1 MVLDL
6 RAGVKPAFDR
16 NWIAILMPFN
26 TRAAFKLTL
35 AVAAAISAQTLHAQE
50 NPERL
55 WSCNLTPN
63 GEWDCEVNE
72 SLTQPTEQPSTS
84 PIESTAVIQESEST
98 AQNITADTAPD
109 QPAAAD
115 NQGSTATNAPV
126 ADTSP
131 ASIAPEPISWPEPVA
146 VRTQSTIPPLQ
157 TATATATDSTWNCVA
172 EGDNWDCRQEQTPKR
187 TQIAAAPSTGREP
200 QVAATGK
207 PEWSCSASGNEWDC
221 KEIPGAAPVATGRT
235 PGPLVPASATALDWY
250 AYAPGEAP
258 GACRGRYVEPEFAFL
273 EDDRPFEQQPI
284 YVNALTS
291 STEIGGLTQ
300 LEGGIQLQRGGRL
313 ITSTRGE
320 YDQQASNARLFG
332 QVRYR
337 EKGLLL
343 TSEQADANMLSGDT
357 RFYNAQYVMH
367 QEHMRGQAEQITR
380 YGDRW
385 VELSEGAITYCEP
398 GSNAWQI
405 AADNIELNPETGRG
419 VARHATLDIAG
430 VPVLYTPYLSFP
442 IDDRRQSGFL
452 YPSFGYSESDGVDI
466 AIPYY
471 FNLAENYDDTLTLRH
486 IGERGLLL
494 ENEFRY
500 MNSWSHNSLSNGW
513 LSNDEQV
520 DEDRWLFGFEH
531 SGRPMDSLYS
541 RIDFTRVSDDDYF
554 EDLGTS
560 LEVQRDDH
568 LDQLFE
574 LRYLQPGWN
583 LALRTQSYQTIDGT
597 TPYERVPQLLLTGNQ
612 SRLAGLFDLNYTA
625 EYTRF
630 ERDLDSIYAPK
641 GVAAATVGD
650 RVHLR
655 PRVSAAFE
663 RPFGFLRPAAML
675 WHSEYELEN
684 DEATDRNGNRSISA
698 NIFSLDSGLVFERDF
713 ALADGQ
719 YIQTLEPRLLLLHS
733 DADQPDA
740 DIPAFDSSRLGFTYY
755 NLFHETGWSG
765 NDRVA
770 NTQQASLGLSSAVY
784 SDQGIEKL
792 RVGVAQAHYFKDRE
806 QPALRPGDITGE
818 ESSSN
823 LATLANWNFTR
834 NLRLT
839 HNGEVDRDSYELLEH
854 NYKLSYLPG
863 DKRLFYLN
871 YRDNL
876 EKYKDNPQ
884 NPSAHQQ
891 LDLAFRWPLSNA
903 WTGYGR
909 WQQDLD
915 NNENLE
921 TLLGVEYASCCWK
934 VSVTGR
940 SWVVDPDEV
949 GVVDQFETDTGIF
962 LQFVLRGLGAFGQGE
977 GREFLEDITGYDE
990 DENGAF

>member
-1 MVLDL
+1 
-6 RAGVKPAFDR
+6 
-16 NWIAILMPFN
+16 MPFN

-55 WSCNLTPN
+55 WSCNLTPS

-72 SLTQPTEQPSTS
+72 SLTQPTEQPPAST
-84 PIESTAVIQESEST
+84 IESTSGNLDPMVEPKVTTTEATPDETTQARQDT
-98 AQNITADTAPD
+98 LPGTTAPAVD
-109 QPAAAD
+109 ITPTG
-115 NQGSTATNAPV
+115 NIS
-126 ADTSP
+126 
-131 ASIAPEPISWPEPVA
+131 ASNAPEPILWPESA
-146 VRTQSTIPPLQ
+146 STQTQPIAEQ
-157 TATATATDSTWNCVA
+157 QITAA
-172 EGDNWDCRQEQTPKR
+172 
-187 TQIAAAPSTGREP
+187 
-200 QVAATGK
+200 GK
-207 PEWSCSASGNEWDC
+207 SEWSCNANGDDWDC
-221 KEIPGAAPVATGRT
+221 KEIAGAAPVATGRT
-235 PGPLVPASATALDWY
+235 PGPLVPASAAALDWY

-291 STEIGGLTQ
+291 STEVGGLTQ

-357 RFYNAQYVMH
+357 RFHNARYVMH
-367 QEHMRGQAEQITR
+367 QEHMRGQAVLITR
-380 YGDRW
+380 YGDRR
-385 VELSEGAITYCEP
+385 VELNEGAITYCEP

-405 AADNIELNPETGRG
+405 AADNIELNPVTGRG
-419 VARHATLDIAG
+419 LARHATLDIAG

-452 YPSFGYSESDGVDI
+452 YPSFGYSESDGMNI

-471 FNLAENYDDTLTLRH
+471 FNLAENFDDTLTPRF

-500 MNSWSHNSLSNGW
+500 MNSWSHNTLNSGW
-513 LSNDEQV
+513 ISND
-520 DEDRWLFGFEH
+520 DKYGDDRWLFGVSH
-531 SGRPMDSLYS
+531 SGKPTDSLYS

-554 EDLGTS
+554 EDLSTN
-560 LEVQRDDH
+560 LDIQRDDH

-583 LALRTQSYQTIDGT
+583 LALRTQSYQTIDGS

-612 SRLAGLFDLNYTA
+612 NRLAGLFNLDYTV

-630 ERDLDSIYAPK
+630 ERDLDSIHAPTPLPEK
-641 GVAAATVGD
+641 FDDRPDSHTVGD

-663 RPFGFLRPAAML
+663 RPFGFLRPAATL

-684 DEATDRNGNRSISA
+684 NKVAGRNGNRSISA

-713 ALADGQ
+713 ALADDQ

-784 SDQGIEKL
+784 SEQGIEKL

-806 QPALRPGDITGE
+806 KPALRPGDITGE

-839 HNGEVDRDSYELLEH
+839 HNGEVDRDSYEFLEH

-871 YRDNL
+871 YRDNI
-876 EKYKDNPQ
+876 EKDPTNG
-884 NPSAHQQ
+884 HQQ
-891 LDLAFRWPLSNA
+891 LDLALRWPLSNA

-940 SWVVDPDEV
+940 SWVVDPDSNIEE
-949 GVVDQFETDTGIF
+949 FETDNGIF

-977 GREFLEDITGYDE
+977 GREFLKDITGYDE